1 MPLSFHSRKETKLW
15 HANSPNQS
23 INSRSPNLNE
33 CSLTKMRVARISLA
47 AVGQMAFAARAVAQ
61 RTLINCRTGH
71 GAGSAINA
79 LQTPAIVF
87 LILPGLYSRTQT
99 GRFAIGIAL
108 ST

>member
-47 AVGQMAFAARAVAQ
+47 AVGQMAFAARAVGQ

-71 GAGSAINA
+71 GAGGAINA
-79 LQTPAIVF
+79 PQTPAIAF
-87 LILPGLYSRTQT
+87 LILPEQYSRTPIS
-99 GRFAIGIAL
+99 RFANGIV
-108 ST
+108 SSI